1 MNLVF
6 VCVHNSCRSQMAE
19 ALAKHFAQ
27 EMGLSL
33 QIYSAGSEKSREIHS
48 RAKEYLKEL
57 YGISLQNHYVK
68 TLDELALQWDIIVSM
83 GCNMQC
89 PLARAKY
96 HFDFALQD
104 PSEMDKEQ
112 FLSIITTLE
121 GKTKSLLKA
130 IKENTLE
137 EFVC

>member
-33 QIYSAGSEKSREIHS
+33 QIYSAGSEKSREIHL

-68 TLDELALQWDIIVSM
+68 TLDELPLQWDVIVSM

-89 PLARAKY
+89 PSVYAKY

-112 FLSIITTLE
+112 FLSIIATLE
-121 GKTKSLLKA
+121 DKTKALLKA
-130 IKENTLE
+130 IKENTLG